1 MKIVDI
7 VAFVCIRLLFVCINI
22 FIDISV
28 FLLNCVY
35 ICISRCLFSYF
46 KSRLELACTI
56 SNCQS
61 NVMFTYVKNYGF
73 IIIIVIII
81 IIIIITLIII
91 IIIII
96 IIVIIIIIIINDNNN
111 TELSGNHKMVVTIM
125 KTTSRKLKPKII
137 NYGKYK
143 HCFND
148 TFRDA
153 LSEGL
158 CKVQINNDGDGF
170 NIFLGIC

>member
-1 MKIVDI
+1 
-7 VAFVCIRLLFVCINI
+7 
-22 FIDISV
+22 
-28 FLLNCVY
+28 
-35 ICISRCLFSYF
+35 
-46 KSRLELACTI
+46 
-56 SNCQS
+56 
-61 NVMFTYVKNYGF
+61 
-73 IIIIVIII
+73 
-81 IIIIITLIII
+81 
-91 IIIII
+91 
-96 IIVIIIIIIINDNNN
+96 
-111 TELSGNHKMVVTIM
+111 MVVTIM